1 MQFNDHSRL
10 NLGHAFLSPSQS
22 SWLNYDD
29 EKIEQR
35 YVTAR
40 AAQRGTEL
48 HAFAQ
53 EAIRLGIK
61 MANTKSELNMFVN
74 DAIGFRMESEQTL
87 FYSENC
93 YGTADAIAFNEKRHL
108 LRVHDLKTGV
118 HPANMTQLLVY
129 AALFCLEYG
138 YKPFE
143 LNYELRIYQNGE
155 VFKDEPTGE
164 DVAHIMSKIVHADKQ
179 LRIVK
184 NKLT

>member
-22 SWLNYDD
+22 SWINYDD
-29 EKIEQR
+29 EKLEQR
-35 YVTAR
+35 YLTAR

-61 MANTKSELNMFVN
+61 LPNTKSELNMFVN

-93 YGTADAIAFNEKRHL
+93 YGTADAICFKRNL
-108 LRVHDLKTGV
+108 LRIHDLKTGV
-118 HPANMTQLLVY
+118 SPAGFMQLLVY

-138 YKPFE
+138 YKPFDI
-143 LNYELRIYQNGE
+143 NFELRIYQNGE
-155 VFKDEPTGE
+155 VVKEQPTGE
-164 DVAHIMSKIVHADKQ
+164 DVAHVMSKIVHADKQ
-179 LRIVK
+179 LRAFK
-184 NKLT
+184 KKLS

>member
-22 SWLNYDD
+22 SWINYDD
-29 EKIEQR
+29 EKLEQR
-35 YVTAR
+35 YTTAR

-61 MANTKSELNMFVN
+61 LPNTKSELNMFVN

-93 YGTADAIAFNEKRHL
+93 YGTADAICFKRNL
-108 LRVHDLKTGV
+108 LRIHDLKTGV
-118 HPANMTQLLVY
+118 NPAGFMQLLVY

-138 YKPFE
+138 YKPFDI
-143 LNYELRIYQNGE
+143 NYELRIYQNGE
-155 VFKDEPTGE
+155 VIKEQPTGE
-164 DVAHIMSKIVHADKQ
+164 DVAHVMSKIVHADKQ
-179 LRIVK
+179 LRALK
-184 NKLT
+184 KKLD

>member
-22 SWLNYDD
+22 SWINYDD
-29 EKIEQR
+29 EKLEQR
-35 YVTAR
+35 YLTAR

-61 MANTKSELNMFVN
+61 LPNTKSELNMFVN

-93 YGTADAIAFNEKRHL
+93 YGTADSICFKRNL
-108 LRVHDLKTGV
+108 LRIHDLKTGV
-118 HPANMTQLLVY
+118 SPAGFMQLLVY

-138 YKPFE
+138 YKPFDI
-143 LNYELRIYQNGE
+143 NFELRIYQNGE
-155 VFKDEPTGE
+155 VVKEQPTGE
-164 DVAHIMSKIVHADKQ
+164 DVAHVMSKIVHADKQ
-179 LRIVK
+179 LRAFK
-184 NKLT
+184 KKLS

>member
-29 EKIEQR
+29 EKLEQR
-35 YVTAR
+35 YSTAR

-61 MANTKSELNMFVN
+61 LPNTKSELNMFVN

-93 YGTADAIAFNEKRHL
+93 YGTADAISFKRNL
-108 LRVHDLKTGV
+108 LRIHDLKTGV
-118 HPANMTQLLVY
+118 NPAGFMQLLVY

-138 YKPFE
+138 YKPFDI
-143 LNYELRIYQNGE
+143 NYELRIYQNGE
-155 VFKDEPTGE
+155 VVKELPTGE

-179 LRIVK
+179 LRILK
-184 NKLT
+184 KKLA

>member
-29 EKIEQR
+29 EKLEQR
-35 YVTAR
+35 YTTAR

-61 MANTKSELNMFVN
+61 LPNTKSELNMFVN

-93 YGTADAIAFNEKRHL
+93 YGTADAICFKRNL
-108 LRVHDLKTGV
+108 LRIHDLKTGV
-118 HPANMTQLLVY
+118 HPAGMMQLLVY

-138 YKPFE
+138 YKPFDI
-143 LNYELRIYQNGE
+143 NYELRIYQNSE
-155 VFKDEPTGE
+155 VIKEQPTGE
-164 DVAHIMSKIVHADKQ
+164 DVAHVMSKIVHADKQ
-179 LRIVK
+179 LRALK
-184 NKLT
+184 KKLA

>member
-22 SWLNYDD
+22 SWINYDD
-29 EKIEQR
+29 EKLEQR
-35 YVTAR
+35 YLTAR

-61 MANTKSELNMFVN
+61 LPNTKSELNMFVN

-93 YGTADAIAFNEKRHL
+93 YGTADAICFKRNL
-108 LRVHDLKTGV
+108 LRIHDLKTGV
-118 HPANMTQLLVY
+118 SPAGFMQLLVY

-138 YKPFE
+138 YKPFDI
-143 LNYELRIYQNGE
+143 NYELRIYQNGE
-155 VFKDEPTGE
+155 VVKEQPTGE
-164 DVAHIMSKIVHADKQ
+164 DVAHVMSKIVHADKQ
-179 LRIVK
+179 LRAFK
-184 NKLT
+184 KKLS

>member
-22 SWLNYDD
+22 SWINYDD
-29 EKIEQR
+29 EKLEQR
-35 YVTAR
+35 YLTVR

-61 MANTKSELNMFVN
+61 LPNTKSELNMFVN

-93 YGTADAIAFNEKRHL
+93 YGTADAICFKRNL
-108 LRVHDLKTGV
+108 LRIHDLKTGV
-118 HPANMTQLLVY
+118 TPAGFMQLLVY

-138 YKPFE
+138 YKPFDI
-143 LNYELRIYQNGE
+143 NFELRIYQNGE
-155 VFKDEPTGE
+155 VVKEQPTGE
-164 DVAHIMSKIVHADKQ
+164 DVAHVMSKIVHADKQ
-179 LRIVK
+179 LRAFK
-184 NKLT
+184 KKLS

>member
-22 SWLNYDD
+22 SWINYDD
-29 EKIEQR
+29 EKLEQR
-35 YVTAR
+35 YTTAR

-61 MANTKSELNMFVN
+61 LPNTKSELNMFVN

-93 YGTADAIAFNEKRHL
+93 YGTADAICFKRNL

-118 HPANMTQLLVY
+118 SPAGFMQLLVY

-138 YKPFE
+138 YKPFDI
-143 LNYELRIYQNGE
+143 NYELRIYQNGE
-155 VFKDEPTGE
+155 VVKEQPTGE
-164 DVAHIMSKIVHADKQ
+164 DVAHVMSKIVHADKQ
-179 LRIVK
+179 LRALK
-184 NKLT
+184 KKLA

>member
-29 EKIEQR
+29 EKLEQR

-61 MANTKSELNMFVN
+61 LPNTKSELNMFVN

-93 YGTADAIAFNEKRHL
+93 YGTADAISFKRNL
-108 LRVHDLKTGV
+108 LRIHDLKTGV
-118 HPANMTQLLVY
+118 HPASFMQLLVY

-138 YKPFE
+138 YKPFDI
-143 LNYELRIYQNGE
+143 NYELRIYQNGE
-155 VFKDEPTGE
+155 VVKELPTGE
-164 DVAHIMSKIVHADKQ
+164 DVAHVMSKVVHADKQ
-179 LRIVK
+179 LRALK
-184 NKLT
+184 KKLA

>member
-29 EKIEQR
+29 EKLEQR
-35 YVTAR
+35 YTTAR

-61 MANTKSELNMFVN
+61 LPNTKSELNMFVN

-93 YGTADAIAFNEKRHL
+93 YGTADAICFKRNL
-108 LRVHDLKTGV
+108 LRIHDLKTGV
-118 HPANMTQLLVY
+118 HPAGMMQLLVY

-138 YKPFE
+138 YKPFDI
-143 LNYELRIYQNGE
+143 NYELRIYQNGE
-155 VFKDEPTGE
+155 VIKEQPTGE
-164 DVAHIMSKIVHADKQ
+164 DVAHVMSKIVHADKQ
-179 LRIVK
+179 LRALK
-184 NKLT
+184 KKLA

>member
-29 EKIEQR
+29 EKLEQR
-35 YVTAR
+35 YTTAR

-61 MANTKSELNMFVN
+61 LPNTKSELNMFVN

-93 YGTADAIAFNEKRHL
+93 YGTADAICFKRNL
-108 LRVHDLKTGV
+108 LRIHDLKTGV
-118 HPANMTQLLVY
+118 HPAGMMQLLVY

-138 YKPFE
+138 YKPFDI
-143 LNYELRIYQNGE
+143 NYELRIYQNGE
-155 VFKDEPTGE
+155 VIKEQPAGE
-164 DVAHIMSKIVHADKQ
+164 DVAHVMSKIVHADKQ
-179 LRIVK
+179 LRALK
-184 NKLT
+184 KKLA